1 MTADIWMTPAPITAA
16 RANILDGNVGRRGV
30 QRQQVLTGTGA
41 WMTSSGHTRFAHI
54 DAMRALAIML
64 VVVAHAGLTV
74 VPGGS
79 GVTIFFSISGFI
91 IAYLLL
97 RERDRTGRFRI
108 KDFYL
113 RRVLK
118 IGPPLLVCVILP
130 TIVLGIVRSI
140 DWAPLVGI
148 VFFYYNW
155 FKAAQGADAPLPGS
169 GVVWSLSIE
178 EQFYLAFAAIWLVA
192 VWSHVRMRWLAIAA
206 GIAAAAS
213 LTSRILLAS
222 GSEAATDRIYYGSD
236 TRLDGIALGVATAI
250 AFHSSELRP
259 GRVRSIVRWCMRD
272 SAVVAAI
279 TLYLISLI
287 IRDQWF
293 RETFRFTFQSVS
305 TCIVLIYGFGSGSSR
320 LRTWFDAIARS
331 RLVQFTGLSSY
342 SIYLIHLTTM
352 YYTYNLMN
360 EFPGAV
366 RISALTAL
374 ATGSGM
380 LIYLAVE
387 RPVQRLRDRRTAL
400 PRAGRP

>member
-1 MTADIWMTPAPITAA
+1 
-16 RANILDGNVGRRGV
+16 
-30 QRQQVLTGTGA
+30 
-41 WMTSSGHTRFAHI
+41 MTSNGHTRFAHI

-108 KDFYL
+108 KGFYL
-113 RRVLK
+113 RRALK

-130 TIVLGIVRSI
+130 TIFLGIVRSI
-140 DWAPLVGI
+140 DWAPLFGI

-155 FKAAQGADAPLPGS
+155 FKAEHGADAPFPGS

-192 VWSHVRMRWLAIAA
+192 VRSRVRMRWLAIAA
-206 GIAAAAS
+206 VVAATAS
-213 LTSRILLAS
+213 LTSRILFAS

-259 GRVRSIVRWCMRD
+259 GRVRSIVGWFMRD
-272 SAVVAAI
+272 SALVAAI
-279 TLYLISLI
+279 MLYLISLI

-293 RETFRFTFQSVS
+293 RETFRFTFQSLS
-305 TCIVLIYGFGSGSSR
+305 TCIVLIYGFGSGPSR
-320 LRTWFDAIARS
+320 LRKWFDAVVRI
-331 RLVQFTGLSSY
+331 RLVQFVGLASY
-342 SIYLIHLTTM
+342 SIYLIHLTAI
-352 YYTYNLMN
+352 YYAYDLSNQ
-360 EFPGAV
+360 FPAAV
-366 RISALTAL
+366 RISALTVL

-380 LIYLAVE
+380 LVYLSVE

-400 PRAGRP
+400 LRSARP